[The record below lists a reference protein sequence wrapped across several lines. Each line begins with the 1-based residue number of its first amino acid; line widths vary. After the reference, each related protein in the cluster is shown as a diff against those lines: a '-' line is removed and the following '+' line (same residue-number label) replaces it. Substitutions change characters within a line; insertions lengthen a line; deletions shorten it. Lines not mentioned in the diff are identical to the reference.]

1 MEACIAD
8 PNTVEAEVDA
18 YGFDTLGEYLPAS
31 LPDGYHFGK
40 SDLYETTM
48 KDGTVYYMLRVQY
61 TTGYGTPQGSSG
73 EEVAPDPNTLG
84 NSLVVFIMNYKP
96 EVKREI
102 YEPTDITESKH
113 KKLVVLLSIFLMAT
127 SMLGFLPIQ
136 QLPTIFL

>member
-1 MEACIAD
+1 MAVYPATESIEDVANA
-8 PNTVEAEVDA
+8 TVESIAEADA

-40 SDLYETTM
+40 ADLYETTM

-73 EEVAPDPNTLG
+73 EEVAPDPNTLD
-84 NSLVVFIMNYKP
+84 NSFVVFVMNYKP

-102 YEPTDITESKH
+102 INVEKV
-113 KKLVVLLSIFLMAT
+113 KVLSTFFFF
-127 SMLGFLPIQ
+127 FLPCILIPKKTYQ
-136 QLPTIFL
+136 SVFG